1 MSVAEVARLSLL
13 ILVFNSMCLV
23 LLDRKY
29 SLKKTLIIYS
39 VFVAASIIVNA
50 LSWYLFGWSTFS
62 STYVLATNGF
72 PTIALFILSE
82 RKGFPV
88 IFTMLTATVFANVSA
103 TVASFF
109 RLETGCSIWAEILI
123 RAVIGIPLIIFLY
136 CYFRPFYLQM
146 LTVMK
151 KGWAYLCL
159 IPGLYY
165 LIAIINSQD
174 LYVVSSGYRMT
185 IFNFFLSLA
194 ITVVSY
200 GVIFALFGR
209 VIREAQLRDEQ
220 QLLKIQMQ
228 SMERHAEML
237 KENDEKIQIYRHNL
251 RNYIADAKSLL
262 ESGNVKE
269 ALRVLGS
276 LDESQHIR
284 TATTYYC
291 NNPTVNAIL
300 VYYIQKA
307 ENAGIT
313 VNMDCH
319 LSEKIPTEASELA
332 MVLANAIENA
342 IHACEK
348 ISGDKERLIKIK
360 IVSSPQLALE
370 VTNSYTGMIEF
381 DEKGLPLS
389 TEIGHGW
396 GTKSIS
402 AFVEKYDGFIEY
414 SADNTFFRLRLL
426 VGA

>member
-1 MSVAEVARLSLL
+1 MYVAQVVRLSLL
-13 ILVFNSMCLV
+13 ILVFSGMCLV

-29 SLKKTLIIYS
+29 SLKKTLVIYS
-39 VFVAASIIVNA
+39 GFVTASIVINALILLLFDWRAFSIAYVFV
-50 LSWYLFGWSTFS
+50 
-62 STYVLATNGF
+62 TNGLQ
-72 PTIALFILSE
+72 TIGLFFLSE

-88 IFTMLTATVFANVSA
+88 IFTMLTATVFTNASA
-103 TVASFF
+103 TVATYI
-109 RLETGCSIWAEILI
+109 RLETGCSIWTEIMI
-123 RAVIGIPLIIFLY
+123 RTVIGIPLIICLY
-136 CYFRPFYLQM
+136 RYLRPFYLQM
-146 LTVMK
+146 LTVMQ

-165 LIAIINSQD
+165 LIAIINSIN
-174 LYVVSSGYRMT
+174 LSVLPLEYRMT
-185 IFNFFLSLA
+185 FFNFFLSLA

-209 VIREAQLRDEQ
+209 IIREAQMRDEQ
-220 QLLKIQMQ
+220 HLLKIQMQ
-228 SMERHAEML
+228 TMERHADML
-237 KENDEKIQIYRHNL
+237 KENDEKVQVYRQNL
-251 RNYIADAKSLL
+251 RNYISDVKSLL
-262 ESGNVKE
+262 EFGNEKE
-269 ALRVLGS
+269 ALHILGI
-276 LDESQHIR
+276 LDKQHTR
-284 TATTYYC
+284 TSDAYYC

-307 ENAGIT
+307 EHEGIT
-313 VNMDCH
+313 VNVDCH
-319 LSEKIPTEASELA
+319 LPEKIPTEASELA

-348 ISGDKERLIKIK
+348 ISEDKERLIKIK

-370 VTNSYTGMIEF
+370 ITNSYTGMVEF
-381 DEKGLPLS
+381 DEKGLPLP

-414 SADNTFFRLRLL
+414 STDDTFFRLRML